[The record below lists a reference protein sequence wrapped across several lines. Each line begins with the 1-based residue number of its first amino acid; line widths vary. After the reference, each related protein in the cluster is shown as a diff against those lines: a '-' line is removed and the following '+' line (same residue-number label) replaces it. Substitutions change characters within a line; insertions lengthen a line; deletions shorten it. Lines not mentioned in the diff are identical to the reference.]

1 MEAVAEF
8 FTHNDTGWFSV
19 DWYVGRRCNFDCTYC
34 PSYLHDNYSKH
45 VSYDNMKKSV
55 DIITE
60 KHGTNVYWSLSGGE
74 PTVNPD
80 FMKIDVEGAE
90 LDVLKGANKCLRNIL
105 GVEIESCFFQLRK
118 NQPLVNDV
126 IKFLSNEDF
135 EFIDFLSIIR
145 WFWLISPIL
154 VFMDCNILFI

>member
-34 PSYLHDNYSKH
+34 PTYLHDNYSKH
-45 VSYDNMKKSV
+45 VTYDNMKKFV

-80 FMKIDVEGAE
+80 FMKICHYIKHEVGCKHIS
-90 LDVLKGANKCLRNIL
+90 LTANGSRKYEYLL
-105 GVEIESCFFQLRK
+105 CFS
-118 NQPLVNDV
+118 D
-126 IKFLSNEDF
+126 
-135 EFIDFLSIIR
+135 
-145 WFWLISPIL
+145 
-154 VFMDCNILFI
+154 